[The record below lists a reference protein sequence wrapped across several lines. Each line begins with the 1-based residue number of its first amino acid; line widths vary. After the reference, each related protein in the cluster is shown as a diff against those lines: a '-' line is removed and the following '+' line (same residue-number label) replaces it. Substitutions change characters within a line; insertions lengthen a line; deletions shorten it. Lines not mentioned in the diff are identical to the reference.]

1 LKGHYLPDI
10 SVNTD
15 KGGRKMILSDF
26 RYQDPWAKAE
36 EAFTLPNLFHRS
48 QLQLRENQQAAA
60 KRKALDRLL
69 DKLSHKDI
77 VGLDAAREYLRHKYR
92 QNCKANTLKNDFTTI
107 TLFLSY
113 LTNCGRR
120 ELNQISRADLEAF
133 VEHEQDRGLKIASVS
148 NRLGSLYA
156 FLRYLIDQDLADA
169 ELLRRKI
176 KLKVPDALP
185 RAMDPEDVKCLLA
198 VLDDVRNRAMILLL
212 LRTGMRIGELLN
224 TKVLDVHLADK
235 KILIYEGEKNRK
247 GRAVCISEDAC
258 QALAD
263 WLQKC
268 DPRKEYLFYSQG
280 RQRMSYNNV
289 RVIFKKYLKQA
300 GLEHKDYSLHCLRH
314 TYATELLNAGM
325 RIECLQQLLGHSSIE
340 MTQRYGRLSDKTR
353 EQEYFKAMAI
363 IEGGQTD
370 GFNQRDHQL
379 PPVFEETQLLDPHS

>member
-36 EAFTLPNLFHRS
+36 EAFTLPKIFHQN
-48 QLQLRENQQAAA
+48 QLQQRENQQAEAN
-60 KRKALDRLL
+60 RKALDRLL
-69 DKLSHKDI
+69 DKLSQKDI

-113 LTNCGRR
+113 LTKCGRSK
-120 ELNQISRADLEAF
+120 LSQISRADLEVF
-133 VEHEQDRGLKIASVS
+133 VEHEQDRGLKIVSVN

-156 FLRYLIDQDLADA
+156 FLRYLIEQDLADA
-169 ELLRRKI
+169 ELLQRKI

-185 RAMDPEDVKCLLA
+185 RAMDPQDVKCLLA
-198 VLDDVRNRAMILLL
+198 VLDGVRNRAMILLL
-212 LRTGMRIGELLN
+212 LRAGMRIGELLN
-224 TKVLDVHLADK
+224 TKLVDVHLADK

-258 QALAD
+258 QALD
-263 WLQKC
+263 GWLQKRN
-268 DPRKEYLFYSQG
+268 PQKEYLFYSQG

-314 TYATELLNAGM
+314 TFATELLNAGM

-340 MTQRYGRLSDKTR
+340 MTLRYGRLSDKAR
-353 EQEYFKAMAI
+353 EQEYFRAMEI
-363 IEGGQTD
+363 IEGGQSD
-370 GFNQRDHQL
+370 GFNQRDRQL
-379 PPVFEETQLLDPHS
+379 PPLFEETQLLDPYN

>member
-36 EAFTLPNLFHRS
+36 EAFTLPKIFHQN
-48 QLQLRENQQAAA
+48 QLQQRENQQAEAN
-60 KRKALDRLL
+60 RKALDRLL
-69 DKLSHKDI
+69 DKLSQKDI

-113 LTNCGRR
+113 QKKCGRSK
-120 ELNQISRADLEAF
+120 LSQISRADLEVF
-133 VEHEQDRGLKIASVS
+133 VEHEQDRGLKIVSVN

-156 FLRYLIDQDLADA
+156 FLRYLIEQDLADA
-169 ELLRRKI
+169 ELLQRKI

-185 RAMDPEDVKCLLA
+185 RAMDPQDVKCLLA
-198 VLDDVRNRAMILLL
+198 VLDGVRNRAMILLL
-212 LRTGMRIGELLN
+212 LRAGMRIGELLN
-224 TKVLDVHLADK
+224 TKLVDVHLADK

-258 QALAD
+258 QALD
-263 WLQKC
+263 GWLQKRN
-268 DPRKEYLFYSQG
+268 PQKEYLFYSQG

-314 TYATELLNAGM
+314 TFATELLNAGM

-340 MTQRYGRLSDKTR
+340 MTLRYGRLSDKAR
-353 EQEYFKAMAI
+353 EQEYFRAMEI
-363 IEGGQTD
+363 IEGGQSD
-370 GFNQRDHQL
+370 GFNQRDRQL
-379 PPVFEETQLLDPHS
+379 PPLFEETQLLDPYN

>member
-1 LKGHYLPDI
+1 
-10 SVNTD
+10 
-15 KGGRKMILSDF
+15 MILSDF
-26 RYQDPWAKAE
+26 RYHDPWAKAE

-48 QLQLRENQQAAA
+48 QLQQRENQRAEAN
-60 KRKALDRLL
+60 RKVLDRLL

-113 LTNCGRR
+113 LKKCGRS

-133 VEHEQDRGLKIASVS
+133 VEHEQDRGLKIISVS

-156 FLRYLIDQDLADA
+156 FLRYLIDRDLADA
-169 ELLRRKI
+169 DLLRRKI

-185 RAMDPEDVKCLLA
+185 RAMDPEDVKCLLE
-198 VLDDVRNRAMILLL
+198 VLANVRNRAMILLL

-224 TKVLDVHLADK
+224 TKLGDVHFADK

-263 WLQKC
+263 WLQQH
-268 DPRKEYLFYSQG
+268 DPQKEYLFYG
-280 RQRMSYNNV
+280 RGGYSMSYNNA

-340 MTQRYGRLSDKTR
+340 MTQRYGRLSDKAR
-353 EQEYFKAMAI
+353 EQEYFRAMAI

-379 PPVFEETQLLDPHS
+379 PPAFEETQLLDPHS